1 MRDRYWGLHG
11 NQLILND
18 RRKYMYSVFEID
30 RTESPPSCLPADLD
44 KTNLIDATRVSD
56 EWRRYYDTET
66 GELHDGAAYYKQ
78 AQKQAG
84 FP

>member
-1 MRDRYWGLHG
+1 MGD
-11 NQLILND
+11 IL
-18 RRKYMYSVFEID
+18 RVTGSTSLYIGSSAFEIN